1 MTILEASHVIRD
13 NVSAQEIAAR
23 YGYQPNR
30 GGYIPCPF
38 HAEKTASLK
47 LHKSGWYCYGC
58 GKGGSVIDFVMLH
71 ESYSFTQAVKAIDEN
86 MHLGLLNVK
95 GIYLTESMRRDKRQA
110 DFDKVKEQF
119 KRAINAAIRVAE
131 GRLMRH
137 WRVYQDACSTPARER
152 TGAQW
157 DAIHNEREWCLY
169 YEDIIAELRKQYE
182 EVIAWRMSPQN
193 RHSA

>member
-1 MTILEASHVIRD
+1 MTIREAAQTIRD
-13 NVSAQEIAAR
+13 SISAQEIAAR

-71 ESYSFTQAVKAIDEN
+71 ESYTFAQAVKAIDES
-86 MHLGLLNVK
+86 MQLGLLDVK
-95 GIYLTESMRRDKRQA
+95 SVSLTESMRRDKRQA

-137 WRVYQDACSTPARER
+137 WRIYQDACSTPARER

-182 EVIAWRMSPQN
+182 EVFAWRMSPQN

>member
-1 MTILEASHVIRD
+1 MTIREASHVIRD
-13 NVSAQEIAAR
+13 SVSAQEIAAR

-38 HAEKTASLK
+38 HSEKTASLK

-71 ESYSFTQAVKAIDEN
+71 ESYTFQQAVKAIDEN
-86 MHLGLLNVK
+86 MHLGLLDVK
-95 GIYLTESMRRDKRQA
+95 GVSLTESMRRDKRQA

-137 WRVYQDACSTPARER
+137 WRIYQDACSTLARER

-157 DAIHNEREWCLY
+157 DAMHNEREWCLY

-182 EVIAWRMSPQN
+182 EVIAWRMSPQT
-193 RHSA
+193 RRSA

>member
-1 MTILEASHVIRD
+1 MTIREAAQTIRD
-13 NVSAQEIAAR
+13 SISAQEIAAR

-71 ESYSFTQAVKAIDEN
+71 ESYSFAQAVKAIDEN
-86 MHLGLLNVK
+86 LHLGLLDVK
-95 GIYLTESMRRDKRQA
+95 GVSLTESMRRDKRQA
-110 DFDKVKEQF
+110 DFDKVKEKF
-119 KRAINAAIRVAE
+119 KRAINATIFAAE

-137 WRVYQDACSTPARER
+137 WRIYQDTCSTPARER

-157 DAIHNEREWCLY
+157 DAMHNEREWCLY

>member
-1 MTILEASHVIRD
+1 MTIREAAQTIRD
-13 NVSAQEIAAR
+13 SVSAQEIAAR

-71 ESYSFTQAVKAIDEN
+71 ESYTFAQAVKDIDES
-86 MHLGLLNVK
+86 MQLGLLDVK
-95 GIYLTESMRRDKRQA
+95 SVSLTESMRRDKRQA

-119 KRAINAAIRVAE
+119 KQAINAAIRVAE

-137 WRVYQDACSTPARER
+137 WRIYQDACSTPARER

-157 DAIHNEREWCLY
+157 DAMHNEREWCMY

>member
-1 MTILEASHVIRD
+1 MTIREASQVIRD
-13 NVSAQEIAAR
+13 SVSAREIADR

-71 ESYSFTQAVKAIDEN
+71 ESYSFAQAVKAIDEN
-86 MHLGLLNVK
+86 MHLGLLDVK
-95 GIYLTESMRRDKRQA
+95 SISLTEAIRREKSQA
-110 DFDKVKEQF
+110 NFEKVKEQF
-119 KRAINAAIRVAE
+119 KRAINAAIHVAE

-137 WRVYQDACSTPARER
+137 WRISQDACSTPARER

-182 EVIAWRMSPQN
+182 EVIAWRRSPQN

>member
-1 MTILEASHVIRD
+1 MTVREAAQTIRD
-13 NVSAQEIAAR
+13 SISAQEIAAR

-71 ESYSFTQAVKAIDEN
+71 ESYTFPQAVKAIDEN
-86 MHLGLLNVK
+86 LHLGLLDVK
-95 GIYLTESMRRDKRQA
+95 GVSLTESMRRDKRQA

-119 KRAINAAIRVAE
+119 KRAINAAIRVAD

-137 WRVYQDACSTPARER
+137 WRIYQDACSTPARER

-157 DAIHNEREWCLY
+157 DAMHNEREWCLY

>member
-1 MTILEASHVIRD
+1 MTIREAAQTIRD
-13 NVSAQEIAAR
+13 SVSAQEIAAR

-71 ESYSFTQAVKAIDEN
+71 ESYTFTQAVKAIDEN
-86 MHLGLLNVK
+86 MNLGLLDVK
-95 GIYLTESMRRDKRQA
+95 GVSLTESMRRDKCQA

-119 KRAINAAIRVAE
+119 KQAINAAIRVAE

-137 WRVYQDACSTPARER
+137 WRIYQDACSTPARER
-152 TGAQW
+152 TGAQL

>member
-1 MTILEASHVIRD
+1 MTIRESAQTIRD
-13 NVSAQEIAAR
+13 IVSAEEIAVR

-30 GGYIPCPF
+30 GGYIHCPF
-38 HAEKTASLK
+38 HSEKTASLK

-71 ESYSFTQAVKAIDEN
+71 ERYTFAQAVKAIDES
-86 MHLGLLNVK
+86 MHLGLLDVK
-95 GIYLTESMRRDKRQA
+95 SVSLTESMRRDKRQA

-119 KRAINAAIRVAE
+119 KRAINAAIRVDE
-131 GRLMRH
+131 GRLMSH
-137 WRVYQDACSTPARER
+137 WGIYQDACSTPARER

-157 DAIHNEREWCLY
+157 DAMHNEREWCLY